1 MGRRVL
7 ICYMSNIIN
16 SYYNSVADASLLS
29 REEEKDLATKVQKW
43 KNNRK
48 AGEATRKIGA
58 EAKDKMIKANLRL
71 VIKIANQYKGN
82 GLELSDLIS
91 EGNMGLIEGIDRFD
105 PLRGAKL
112 STYCSWWIKQHI
124 RRALSNKSRTIRV
137 PIPVLQE
144 KNKIK
149 KFINKFEKE
158 NDREPSFE
166 EIRKKFKFSEEK
178 LQRLLESGQYI
189 QSLDGFTGDE
199 DGFALGDII
208 EDSSFQDP
216 SLFAEIKDNEKLLER
231 ILDKLED
238 REKLI
243 IIKRFGLSDQN
254 KQTLEQVG
262 KICGVTKE
270 RIRQVE
276 MMAMRKLRF
285 YVKKEIGNNL

>member
-1 MGRRVL
+1 M
-7 ICYMSNIIN
+7 
-16 SYYNSVADASLLS
+16 ADASLLS

-208 EDSSFQDP
+208 EDSSFQNP